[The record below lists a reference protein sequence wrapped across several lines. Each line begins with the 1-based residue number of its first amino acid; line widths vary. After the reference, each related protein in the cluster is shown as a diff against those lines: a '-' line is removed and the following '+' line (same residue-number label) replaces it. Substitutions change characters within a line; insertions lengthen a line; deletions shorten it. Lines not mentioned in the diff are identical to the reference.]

1 MKSKNE
7 GRSIDWLCIDWNSS
21 PCSQVNNV
29 TEFTYNP
36 ISTRVC
42 LIQLQVSTLARKTAI
57 SRAVQWWKRFVCF
70 LEILVVLSLVSHH
83 YKCKCRCIKTKPDF
97 SVIKRDF
104 DSSFL
109 SSLMCIVAKFI
120 QKLFFFYT
128 LFHLFCLI
136 KYRKSVILGSEVWQ
150 SHICTSELRSWH
162 IFNVSAVS
170 KQVTTLMGS
179 WWDKR
184 DFMLKV
190 WR

>member
-1 MKSKNE
+1 MRGS
-7 GRSIDWLCIDWNSS
+7 SIDWLCIDWNNS
-21 PCSQVNNV
+21 PCSCVNNII
-29 TEFTYNP
+29 EITYNP

-42 LIQLQVSTLARKTAI
+42 LIQLQVSTLAGESAI

-70 LEILVVLSLVSHH
+70 LEILKMSHH
-83 YKCKCRCIKTKPDF
+83 YECKCRCIKTKPDF
-97 SVIKRDF
+97 SVIKRNL

-120 QKLFFFYT
+120 QKLIFYT

-162 IFNVSAVS
+162 VFNVSAVS